1 MSTLKLEDPTVD
13 VGDIEKYRMA
23 FLMQFFVQHK
33 RRFRFPRLRLQDLY
47 QKVLKDPDPVAFCD
61 LAARILR
68 FLNHDDPDIC
78 MATLDQALDRFAI
91 DKRTS
96 YRINMQRHRNGKL
109 VHQLGPAARAA
120 LLDNLIESVYDEQ
133 PDFNFTTC
141 FNSSISTN
149 SGGGVRGGA
158 NGSGSTGLDRIDAQ
172 DLFGS
177 GDLGSGDGG
186 NVFAETEDVNVLIK
200 AGQDAQGCSYYYM
213 DDLRLYRE
221 RPQNGI
227 SSQWDVVV
235 GPTADQWLTFIMSL
249 SRNEKEYDLYCFLKQ
264 DLFELVKESLDAL
277 ELHTPNSELDSNY
290 LRTKELNELTE
301 LKRRQL
307 GINHKSLVEN
317 DKLSL
322 NSNNN
327 HHHHN
332 TVNHLNV
339 NGPKSAS
346 PAFSGGHGISGIGS
360 SGSSTSGAPLT
371 PSSARTPTSAPPA
384 SSIQQQLS
392 LPPPSS
398 DCLETLQ
405 TSMKTESSSGTNL
418 TKIRTLSGQSPCCDT
433 DSMHLP
439 KSEVNVSLEYTN
451 ISSSGSVVSSN
462 HHDSFMNTTSHSVTS
477 SSTNQYNLS
486 SPSPVVANATKS
498 GYTSLTGGSINNN
511 ISNTNETIRNSDG
524 VVDQTIVSMQNNSS
538 SVVCESITLFTGTNT
553 IFTTTPAAM
562 CTTTTMSTSITATT
576 TNNNNSNYTPT
587 VSGIQLLPSSPSI
600 STNTTA
606 TPGVVAS
613 ESLASW
619 SSSGLPNS
627 NSNMTS
633 SSPSFHRDRKLPTTI
648 NDNIAIS
655 TQPPSSQVQQQ
666 RSNNGTIEERNYR
679 SYPSSTQ
686 QISQNQMTGNCTSKQ
701 SYPFDSHMM
710 MKGSPVEII
719 DPINIKQQPNNSS
732 YFRHMCTGQQDIN
745 SCSGLEH
752 SSISSSN
759 SNSKQC
765 IGPTTALVSPIIGIP
780 DNGCMPLTQEQWEN
794 RKSKIAQLE
803 KIHSTLS
810 KSKSASTPGAITAA
824 TAGAV
829 LQQRLMRNSMSMQ
842 PQQQSH
848 HHHHHHHH
856 HQQQQL
862 EQQSL
867 GLGNPSAQLPPSAIN
882 NSLQYSETVGT
893 RPVDFENYGAFR
905 QSGSVGGSY
914 VNNESA
920 QQEWDRL
927 CSDYQRGKSDPSIM
941 RYSGPRQMG
950 FFDMSNCPVP
960 PHEANLSSQCPIPPM
975 ATGTMMLPSEQVM
988 LTDQQTCQPP
998 AYQSGPP
1005 VVMVPP
1011 NNSNICSGNPG
1022 YPSSDSLTLPTESCR
1037 TLGPIGAAG
1046 PDPITAGVVPTTGQK
1061 RSYHSATSS
1070 DIWLSPNSIP
1080 LSMSPIPN
1088 NENPAL
1094 VGHIEPGS
1102 VPPVCRAGQAL
1113 NVIQSPVVGSIPST
1127 CVPITNTNQSV
1138 GGRGSGVT
1146 KPGTKKRKAGA
1157 ASGRSSVISNTGN
1170 YAQSLSST
1178 HQQSSPTNQNVHC
1191 LKQPIPNCVTTP
1203 NKPMNPS
1210 YIGDEL
1216 PMNHFSRSTPGHP
1229 RPMHQTPT
1237 GGGRSQFQ
1245 PTDPCVMHYSDMICG
1260 PNSGQIPVEQQSGNM
1275 EMMML
1280 VNSRH
1285 AGTPKSSGEPFPGG
1299 TISPSVS
1306 CSISNLGSRTG
1317 LNCNTNYGPINN
1329 YGNNASTNKP
1339 MNHPY
1344 FNSPD
1349 MMGPNPDSITMR
1361 TTPSS
1366 TPCTQHLTSA
1376 SLASLARLS
1385 QMSGPEG
1392 PYIPSCSASFYNSS
1406 NGNSLGSIHS
1416 HTVHSNRGGSL
1427 PPFHLD
1433 GSPVIPAPPQGA
1445 HHIIS
1450 QGARNQN
1457 SSPGNCSLK
1466 SHLCNPNQSLS
1477 PNMTPNNCNLPHSQ
1491 SIPINSKFN
1500 PQGYP
1505 HTNPQLQ
1512 PTLQQQQPQN
1522 PMGTVTNCGSSL
1534 PSPLPNLPTPSQQ
1547 QPPSI
1552 QVNNTFFNAQ
1562 LNVQQMNYQHV
1573 SAPGSTGQMQ
1583 IHFAQQQPSTTQHPV
1598 PPPSS
1603 HEHLRSVR
1611 QSDNNNNNNSTIR
1624 MTNSSNEYT
1633 SNNHPLL
1640 YNTDEVNHHSHHQ
1653 RVVDCPSKSEIP
1665 GVIPSSSVITS
1676 SVACTPLGSSVV
1688 GGGSAGYGNASI
1700 QITPR
1705 TPHTIQYLPTVAPQ
1719 VSNNQGPSGIS
1730 PGPNQIQRSSSVR
1743 SYQYMP
1749 SDIDNNNNNT
1759 SHVTDNSIRHPTF
1772 QSNHQS
1778 YPTNQ
1783 NIPGQFYNSNQHHY
1797 SSSSQSVIPQT
1808 YPSSLQ
1814 GQSKHSQITGQFP
1827 GGGRHNIN
1835 NSNNSTFGWNDTSFD
1850 SNPLG
1855 LNSLTAS
1862 STNETGFKSS
1872 NCNHP
1877 SQPTDNRLGR
1887 SINHPVIR
1895 DTQMNYSACSN
1906 NNSNNNSDILSTSM
1920 STKMDPSTDIIS
1932 HQMFTNSSDIPSV
1945 QQRVHMNQHS
1955 QQYLRHS
1962 SVNDGGKP
1970 QSYSSSSTQ
1979 QPQHHQSSQIHQQY
1993 YHHQQQH
2000 HQMMMSSSSMCDYS
2014 GSSSNNG
2021 NNSDW
2026 SSTNQVQFVMSN
2038 STLNSTMYSSHS
2050 NNIVDNISVSG
2061 AVGSMME
2068 NSTNIGHTTNA
2079 NSNSSNSTPNVN
2091 NSNHK
2096 RPSVVNPMNG
2106 EMKHN
2111 ISLNSHSQHH
2121 ALPSHPQQSQQ
2132 MMMVNN
2138 NNNSSSNNSRS
2149 NWYPHQST
2157 GNQMTF
2163 TSMSSSSASTNASRE
2178 MYSGQM
2184 HNTNNSNNTNFSL
2197 NTLPSVTGNHPSDTS
2212 FGTIG
2217 MVDNNNNGS
2226 GNRSI
2231 LRQSQDTY
2239 DNSLPISS
2247 MSSSSSSTSST
2258 QPYSSSVV

>member
-1 MSTLKLEDPTVD
+1 MSALKLEDPTVD

-78 MATLDQALDRFAI
+78 MATIDQALDRFAI

-149 SGGGVRGGA
+149 SVGGGGVVRGGA
-158 NGSGSTGLDRIDAQ
+158 NGSGSTGLDRIDAH

-177 GDLGSGDGG
+177 GDLGSSDGC
-186 NVFAETEDVNVLIK
+186 NIFAETEDVNVLIK

-227 SSQWDVVV
+227 SSQWDVAV

-307 GINHKSLVEN
+307 GVNHKSLVEN

-322 NSNNN
+322 NSNN

-332 TVNHLNV
+332 AVNHLSV

-405 TSMKTESSSGTNL
+405 TSVKTESSSGTNL
-418 TKIRTLSGQSPCCDT
+418 TKMRSLSGQSPCDP
-433 DSMHLP
+433 DLMHFP
-439 KSEVNVSLEYTN
+439 KSEVNASLEYTN
-451 ISSSGSVVSSN
+451 ISSSSGSIVSCN
-462 HHDSFMNTTSHSVTS
+462 HHDSFMNNTS

-486 SPSPVVANATKS
+486 SPSPVVGTATKS

-511 ISNTNETIRNSDG
+511 ISNNNETIRNSDG
-524 VVDQTIVSMQNNSS
+524 VVDQSIVPMQNNSS
-538 SVVCESITLFTGTNT
+538 SVVCESITSLTGTNT
-553 IFTTTPAAM
+553 MFTTTSAAI
-562 CTTTTMSTSITATT
+562 CTTTTMSTTSITATT
-576 TNNNNSNYTPT
+576 TNNNSNYTST
-587 VSGIQLLPSSPSI
+587 VSGIQLLPSSPNI

-606 TPGVVAS
+606 TPGVVVS
-613 ESLASW
+613 ELLASW
-619 SSSGLPNS
+619 SSPGLPNS

-633 SSPSFHRDRKLPTTI
+633 SSPSFHRDRKLPTT
-648 NDNIAIS
+648 NDTIAIS
-655 TQPPSSQVQQQ
+655 TQPQSSQVQQ
-666 RSNNGTIEERNYR
+666 RSNNGTIDERNYR

-686 QISQNQMTGNCTSKQ
+686 QISQNQITGNGTSKQ
-701 SYPFDSHMM
+701 TYPFDSYMT

-719 DPINIKQQPNNSS
+719 DPINIKQSTNSS
-732 YFRHMCTGQQDIN
+732 YFRHMCTGHQDIN

-752 SSISSSN
+752 SSVLSSN

-780 DNGCMPLTQEQWEN
+780 DSGCMPLTQEQWEN

-829 LQQRLMRNSMSMQ
+829 LQQRLMRNSISMQ
-842 PQQQSH
+842 PQQPS
-848 HHHHHHHH
+848 HHHHHH

-882 NSLQYSETVGT
+882 NSLQYSEAVGQ
-893 RPVDFENYGAFR
+893 RPVDFENYGVFR
-905 QSGSVGGSY
+905 QSGLVGGPY

-927 CSDYQRGKSDPSIM
+927 CSDYQRGKSDPSMM

-960 PHEANLSSQCPIPPM
+960 PHEVNLSSQCPVPPM
-975 ATGTMMLPSEQVM
+975 ATGTMMMPSEQVM
-988 LTDQQTCQPP
+988 MTDQQICQPP
-998 AYQSGPP
+998 TYQSGPP

-1046 PDPITAGVVPTTGQK
+1046 PESITPGVVPTTGQK
-1061 RSYHSATSS
+1061 RPYHSATNS

-1080 LSMSPIPN
+1080 LSMSPIQN

-1102 VPPVCRAGQAL
+1102 IPSVCRAGQTL
-1113 NVIQSPVVGSIPST
+1113 NVIQSPVVGSIPPT

-1138 GGRGSGVT
+1138 GGRGSGVA

-1157 ASGRSSVISNTGN
+1157 ASGRSSVITNTGN
-1170 YAQSLSST
+1170 YTQSLSST

-1191 LKQPIPNCVTTP
+1191 VKQPIPNCVTTP
-1203 NKPMNPS
+1203 SKSMNPS

-1216 PMNHFSRSTPGHP
+1216 QMNHFPRSTPGHP
-1229 RPMHQTPT
+1229 RPMHQAPTT

-1245 PTDPCVMHYSDMICG
+1245 PTDPCMMHYSDVICG
-1260 PNSGQIPVEQQSGNM
+1260 PNSGQIPIEQQSGNM
-1275 EMMML
+1275 EMMLL

-1285 AGTPKSSGEPFPGG
+1285 SGTPKSSGEPFPSG
-1299 TISPSVS
+1299 TVSPSVS

-1317 LNCNTNYGPINN
+1317 LNCNTNYGPISN
-1329 YGNNASTNKP
+1329 YGNSANTNKP
-1339 MNHPY
+1339 MNQPY
-1344 FNSPD
+1344 FNSSD

-1392 PYIPSCSASFYNSS
+1392 PYIPSCSASFYNPTI
-1406 NGNSLGSIHS
+1406 GNSLGSMPGHA
-1416 HTVHSNRGGSL
+1416 VHSNRSGSL
-1427 PPFHLD
+1427 PSFHLD
-1433 GSPVIPAPPQGA
+1433 GSPVIPTPPQGA

-1450 QGARNQN
+1450 QGARNHN
-1457 SSPGNCSLK
+1457 SSPGNCGSK

-1477 PNMTPNNCNLPHSQ
+1477 SNMTPNNCNLPHSLSSQ
-1491 SIPINSKFN
+1491 TIPINSKFN
-1500 PQGYP
+1500 SQGYP

-1512 PTLQQQQPQN
+1512 PTLQQPPQN

-1534 PSPLPNLPTPSQQ
+1534 PSPVPNLPTPSQQ

-1583 IHFAQQQPSTTQHPV
+1583 IHFAQQQPSTTQHPI
-1598 PPPSS
+1598 PPPSSS

-1611 QSDNNNNNNSTIR
+1611 QSDNNNNNSSTVR
-1624 MTNSSNEYT
+1624 MTNSSNEYN

-1640 YNTDEVNHHSHHQ
+1640 YNTDGVNHHSHHQ
-1653 RVVDCPSKSEIP
+1653 RIVDCPSKSEIP
-1665 GVIPSSSVITS
+1665 AVIPSSSVITS
-1676 SVACTPLGSSVV
+1676 SVVCTPLGSSVV
-1688 GGGSAGYGNASI
+1688 GGGNAGYGNASI

-1719 VSNNQGPSGIS
+1719 VSNNQGPSGIL
-1730 PGPNQIQRSSSVR
+1730 PGPNQMQRSNSVR

-1749 SDIDNNNNNT
+1749 SDIDSNNNNT

-1778 YPTNQ
+1778 YATNQ

-1797 SSSSQSVIPQT
+1797 SSSSQSVIPQN
-1808 YPSSLQ
+1808 YPPSLQ
-1814 GQSKHSQITGQFP
+1814 GQSKHSQITGQFTA
-1827 GGGRHNIN
+1827 GGRHNVN
-1835 NSNNSTFGWNDTSFD
+1835 NSNNNNNNNSTFGWSDTSFE

-1855 LNSLTAS
+1855 SNSLTAS
-1862 STNETGFKSS
+1862 STNETSLNSFKSS
-1872 NCNHP
+1872 NCNH
-1877 SQPTDNRLGR
+1877 
-1887 SINHPVIR
+1887 
-1895 DTQMNYSACSN
+1895 
-1906 NNSNNNSDILSTSM
+1906 
-1920 STKMDPSTDIIS
+1920 
-1932 HQMFTNSSDIPSV
+1932 
-1945 QQRVHMNQHS
+1945 
-1955 QQYLRHS
+1955 
-1962 SVNDGGKP
+1962 
-1970 QSYSSSSTQ
+1970 QSEFICFSC
-1979 QPQHHQSSQIHQQY
+1979 Y
-1993 YHHQQQH
+1993 YE
-2000 HQMMMSSSSMCDYS
+2000 
-2014 GSSSNNG
+2014 
-2021 NNSDW
+2021 
-2026 SSTNQVQFVMSN
+2026 F
-2038 STLNSTMYSSHS
+2038 L
-2050 NNIVDNISVSG
+2050 
-2061 AVGSMME
+2061 
-2068 NSTNIGHTTNA
+2068 
-2079 NSNSSNSTPNVN
+2079 
-2091 NSNHK
+2091 
-2096 RPSVVNPMNG
+2096 
-2106 EMKHN
+2106 
-2111 ISLNSHSQHH
+2111 
-2121 ALPSHPQQSQQ
+2121 
-2132 MMMVNN
+2132 
-2138 NNNSSSNNSRS
+2138 
-2149 NWYPHQST
+2149 
-2157 GNQMTF
+2157 
-2163 TSMSSSSASTNASRE
+2163 
-2178 MYSGQM
+2178 
-2184 HNTNNSNNTNFSL
+2184 
-2197 NTLPSVTGNHPSDTS
+2197 
-2212 FGTIG
+2212 
-2217 MVDNNNNGS
+2217 
-2226 GNRSI
+2226 
-2231 LRQSQDTY
+2231 
-2239 DNSLPISS
+2239 
-2247 MSSSSSSTSST
+2247 
-2258 QPYSSSVV
+2258 